1 MAEQNLAPPPL
12 SQAGGRAMFAWL
24 REMRYGR
31 PGCRA
36 AGDLW
41 NNFRAADV
49 LGAASDPV
57 TFSSDLSGLNPGMA
71 RIQRGTLTRI
81 DPPEHHRLRRL
92 VSQSFTPRRVAE
104 LAPRIA
110 QITDQLL
117 EEASP
122 SDRFDLVSQLA
133 YPLPVTVIAEL
144 LGVPTGDRELFRR
157 WADNLLSVPRTAVRS
172 TAFAESVEEALRE
185 MDAYLLRHCLARRR
199 EPRDDLISDL
209 VTAEVAGERLDD
221 QEVVNFSRLLLVA
234 GHITTTLL
242 LGNTI
247 LCLDEW
253 PHAAAELR
261 SDRSLIPA
269 ALEEV
274 LRNRSPFPQI
284 ARSTTRQVEIEGQS
298 IPEKQV
304 VILWLLSANHDERR
318 FPDPERFDIH
328 REPNEQLAFGHGIH
342 FCLGAPLA
350 RLEGKIAV
358 DRLLT
363 RFADIRIAA
372 GTEVEYYDNVFGPRS
387 LPIEVRRATAAPT
400 RSA

>member
-1 MAEQNLAPPPL
+1 MPEERLAPPPL
-12 SQAGGRAMFAWL
+12 SKNGGRAMFAWL
-24 REMRYGR
+24 REMRDEHPVWR
-31 PGCRA
+31 DA
-36 AGDLW
+36 NDFWHL
-41 NNFRAADV
+41 FRAADV
-49 LGAASDPV
+49 LRVASDPA
-57 TFSSDLSGLNPGMA
+57 TFSSDLSGLNPSMA

-92 VSQSFTPRRVAE
+92 VSQSFTPPRVAE
-104 LAPRIA
+104 LAPPIA
-110 QITDQLL
+110 RSTDEFLDD
-117 EEASP
+117 ASQ
-122 SDRFDLVSQLA
+122 SNRFDLVRQLA
-133 YPLPVTVIAEL
+133 DPLPVTVIAEL
-144 LGVPTGDRELFRR
+144 LGVPTADRDLFRR
-157 WADNLLSVPRTAVRS
+157 WADKLLSMPRTAIRS
-172 TAFAESVEEALRE
+172 ATFAESVEEALRE

-199 EPRDDLISDL
+199 KPRHDLISDL
-209 VTAEVAGERLDD
+209 VTAEVSGERLDD

-247 LCLDEW
+247 RCLYEW

-274 LRNRSPFPQI
+274 LRYRSPFPQI
-284 ARSTTRQVEIEGQS
+284 GRFTTRQVEIEGQS
-298 IPEKQV
+298 LPEKQV